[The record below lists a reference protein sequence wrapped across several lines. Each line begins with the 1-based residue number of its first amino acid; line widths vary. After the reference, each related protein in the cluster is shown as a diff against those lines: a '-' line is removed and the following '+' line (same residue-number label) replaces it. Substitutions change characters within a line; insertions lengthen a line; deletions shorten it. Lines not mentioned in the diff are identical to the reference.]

1 MYSVYENS
9 DNGTGFTVTQ
19 LWNVDTSFPVDDVSV
34 LRIAAGTFCC
44 VDGDSV
50 VVVVVLAT
58 SGFVFHLRLL
68 SCRVWNT
75 KRKCWCCGSEP
86 EIGGNLASQSLPTG
100 LTQTQYIEGGNTPC
114 TNHTRTCMLL
124 WIVCRPTIH
133 PCSTSIGHSGQ
144 AEVTLTNSFCVLL
157 TSFSLLTFVR

>member
-1 MYSVYENS
+1 MYCRVYMYSVYENS

-86 EIGGNLASQSLPTG
+86 EIGGLVACRSLATG
-100 LTQTQYIEGGNTPC
+100 LNQTQYLEKA
-114 TNHTRTCMLL
+114 TCHAP
-124 WIVCRPTIH
+124 IIHVRVCCCGLFAGLRF
-133 PCSTSIGHSGQ
+133 TS
-144 AEVTLTNSFCVLL
+144 ARRRLVTLGK
-157 TSFSLLTFVR
+157 RK